1 MLPAAT
7 SNARICPRCITSEM
21 AYRAEQEKLRQQL
34 LEEKKNRIT
43 QALQLKRHVTGAA
56 AAARSTASQLKIAH
70 AKVTYSNDKDLSP
83 NYVKIE
89 RPPAE
94 SDYTLLYPPPDIG
107 PGMEEWGKAA
117 EDPPLPP
124 DRIREARLEREKI
137 LDAQSREVDA
147 ITRATAELKD
157 LEGRRL
163 RLEEVLE
170 DSRLDVRHAQLDL
183 IEAEKE
189 KGMLQESIQ
198 AVQEDLRSLRE
209 KHGKALEEFRVAS
222 AKVEAEIKDRR
233 LEAEKEKRMLQEAIE
248 TVQEDLRSLREKHG
262 KALEEFRVASAK
274 VGAEIKDE
282 RITLENARRELETLR
297 GEKEFVMQQHHTALL
312 GEHENLKRCSLQ
324 ILEGNFE
331 HLNPNFSGP
340 PIAQEKF
347 FRTTKRSG
355 TFDDSR
361 VSLACFCVTL
371 CNQATMTT
379 RSDSVDKALAD
390 KGLVQMTRNSHYTI
404 FLGPDHVRYV
414 VCPSTVDFAV
424 SENAPRDA
432 VIRLY
437 DKFFVHSAYFQNASG
452 LFETLSE
459 WMDGGSKRHEVIF
472 CGHGS
477 GGAVAALSAIHW
489 LHPKVHCVTLG
500 SPPYGNEELRQYLF
514 KQNALNRFHHVIYRN
529 DAVPRKSFFH
539 PDHPNVK
546 LESPGVF
553 HFLDIP
559 EGEPYWTTS
568 DVEVVN
574 VILDIVAQPN
584 TQLVNKR
591 ATLSDVVTQ
600 ANLLDN
606 SLASY
611 ESALKGMWEEFG

>member
-198 AVQEDLRSLRE
+198 A
-209 KHGKALEEFRVAS
+209 
-222 AKVEAEIKDRR
+222 
-233 LEAEKEKRMLQEAIE
+233 
-248 TVQEDLRSLREKHG
+248 VQEDLRSLREKHG